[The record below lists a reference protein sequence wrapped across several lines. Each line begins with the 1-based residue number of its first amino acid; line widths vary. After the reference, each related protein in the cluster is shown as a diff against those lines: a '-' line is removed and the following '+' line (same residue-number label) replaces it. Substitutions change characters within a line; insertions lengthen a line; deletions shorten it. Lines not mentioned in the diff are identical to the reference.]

1 MKYKVGKDMDVYE
14 FIYLF
19 NLIRK
24 FVMISDINLITV
36 QTKMTTIKMI
46 EQKRELKQL
55 WNSHLKPFS

>member
-1 MKYKVGKDMDVYE
+1 MKYKVGKDIDVYE

-36 QTKMTTIKMI
+36 QTKMTTIKRI
-46 EQKRELKQL
+46 EIMRR
-55 WNSHLKPFS
+55 HV